1 MFMQLGRGGDG
12 EVQAYQPSVT
22 LLCIEKKSECEV
34 NALAVF
40 ALLESF
46 QHFRRI
52 PKFSERERTFK
63 FLSQPTIDK
72 LHSLP

>member
-1 MFMQLGRGGDG
+1 MRLGGGGDG
-12 EVQAYQPSVT
+12 GVQACPLSVT
-22 LLCIEKKSECEV
+22 LLRIEKKLECEV

-40 ALLESF
+40 ALLEIF

-52 PKFSERERTFK
+52 RPKFSERERTFK